1 MFVLDEIYV
10 RGTKLV
16 YEHMRVGNVRKNIP
30 KYHTWALEEGPF
42 KSAQAVK
49 KPSQPMEAIDAQWVN
64 QRLIGEGA

>member
-16 YEHMRVGNVRKNIP
+16 YEHMRVGNVHKNIP

-49 KPSQPMEAIDAQWVN
+49 KPAQPTEAIDAQWVS
-64 QRLIGEGA
+64 RRPIVEGA